1 MWGAM
6 GRLAAVELL
15 KAIRE
20 RKDGG
25 MVTVPYALQL
35 RRSTG
40 PAPR

>member
-1 MWGAM
+1 M

-20 RKDGG
+20 REDGG
-25 MVTVPYALQL
+25 MVTVPYTLQL